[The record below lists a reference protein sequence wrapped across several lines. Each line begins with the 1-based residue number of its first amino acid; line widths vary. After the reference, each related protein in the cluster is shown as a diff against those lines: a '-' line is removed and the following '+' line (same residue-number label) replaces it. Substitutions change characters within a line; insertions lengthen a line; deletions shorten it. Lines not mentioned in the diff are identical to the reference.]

1 MTVRE
6 LINELQK
13 HDSNLIV
20 KVVYYGET
28 DIDNI
33 YEDGKLLIME

>member
-13 HDSNLIV
+13 YDLDLIV
-20 KVVYYGET
+20 INEYSGELV
-28 DIDNI
+28 DSIFEDNNC
-33 YEDGKLLIME
+33 LIIE